1 MHSESFGYYIWMSLG
16 AVLQPTTEWIHHN
29 SLIYSPVAGHLVYFQ
44 FLAITNRAAKRI
56 TSPCMFPF
64 FLGKHL

>member
-44 FLAITNRAAKRI
+44 FLAITNMN
-56 TSPCMFPF
+56 T
-64 FLGKHL
+64 HE